1 MECDAEYAR
10 ASPLVP
16 LQPCGSRRQSA
27 AARAYSS
34 AGAESR
40 GLVLTARADLSEERK
55 LPESDERHPADVDD
69 AAKRSNPKAAA
80 LGTVVGKPRYAM
92 IRSALPRPLA
102 AQRLRSL

>member
-1 MECDAEYAR
+1 MPKMREPVR
-10 ASPLVP
+10 PLVP
-16 LQPCGSRRQSA
+16 LEPCGSRRQSA

-55 LPESDERHPADVDD
+55 LPEGDERHPADVDD